1 MDKDIQK
8 EKQLETTGFLAR
20 ESVRSDFDPNDRSNS
35 GTKTDRILK
44 TADHNV
50 KIGSTLDEEL
60 IKVRGN
66 NSFILVVSSIMVS
79 FAFAEI
85 IVFGVPFLELIPP
98 LECNI
103 NGSWIPCLKE
113 QACDP
118 EIEYRLVMDDKY
130 SLENWVEDL
139 QLVCRT
145 EWEVGI
151 IGSA

>member
-1 MDKDIQK
+1 
-8 EKQLETTGFLAR
+8 
-20 ESVRSDFDPNDRSNS
+20 
-35 GTKTDRILK
+35 
-44 TADHNV
+44 
-50 KIGSTLDEEL
+50 
-60 IKVRGN
+60 
-66 NSFILVVSSIMVS
+66 
-79 FAFAEI
+79 
-85 IVFGVPFLELIPP
+85 
-98 LECNI
+98 
-103 NGSWIPCLKE
+103 LKE